1 MAWSVEFHP
10 DASRE
15 LDRLDPQI
23 ERRIRKF
30 LLERLATLEDP
41 RSIGKAL
48 QGAELGKYWSYRV
61 GDFRL
66 ICEFINDR
74 LVVLVLRVG
83 HRKEIYR

>member
-1 MAWSVEFHP
+1 MAWSVELHP
-10 DASRE
+10 DAARE
-15 LDRLDPQI
+15 LDKLDPQI

-30 LLERLATLEDP
+30 LLERLARLDDP

-48 QGAELGKYWSYRV
+48 HGAELREYWSYRV

-66 ICEFINDR
+66 ICEFINNR

-83 HRKEIYR
+83 NRKEIYR

>member
-10 DASRE
+10 YAKRE
-15 LDRLDPQI
+15 LDKLDPQN

-30 LLERLATLEDP
+30 LHERVATLEDP
-41 RSIGKAL
+41 RIIGKAL
-48 QGAELGKYWSYRV
+48 QGAQLREYWRYRV
-61 GDFRL
+61 GDHRL
-66 ICEFINDR
+66 ICELIDNR